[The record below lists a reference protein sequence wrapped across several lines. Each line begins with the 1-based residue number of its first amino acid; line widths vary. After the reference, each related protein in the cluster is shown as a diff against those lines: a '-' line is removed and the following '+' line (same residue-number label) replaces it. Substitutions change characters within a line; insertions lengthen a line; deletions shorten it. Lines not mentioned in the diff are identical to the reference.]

1 VFIYIESS
9 EKSACPEVYEDRLA
23 QESKM
28 NTARDWEKPI
38 RRLERL
44 MRLRSFPVAFK
55 LLENKETISDIPFIR
70 RVQHK
75 LTLCQLINL
84 VRNFDW
90 TVGAELD
97 DFMSVVCP
105 SIIGLTDI
113 PAYMKDGT
121 FRSIVWTKNRADAK
135 KYESEIPRLPLGKYE
150 AVAMAPLV
158 YNPFDPDIVLIYAN
172 PAQMML
178 LINSLQFEDYEVL
191 QFYCVGESSCS
202 DAIAR
207 CYLKGKAALS
217 IPCYGERRYGHA
229 QDDELVMAIPAAMM
243 DKALNGMEALYR
255 RGIRYPISFAGAE
268 TDVIHAFPAAYK
280 AENMINKL
288 RGADNRLLLG
298 VTGSIA
304 TGKTTVAGMLEELG
318 ARTIDFDVLSR
329 VVVEPDKP
337 AWQDIV
343 AYFGE
348 QILAAD
354 RTLDRTKLREIVFS
368 DLEKKKKLESFQH
381 PRIFEEFIKAVE
393 EHAGADPDAI
403 IQAVVP
409 LLIEVN
415 MQSLFHHIL
424 MVYATEDVQKKR
436 LMKRDGAS
444 AEMALNMIRSQLS
457 AEEKKGY
464 CDLVVDNTGSLAETR
479 RQVERIWRKLK
490 NIQQERRERL

>member
-1 VFIYIESS
+1 
-9 EKSACPEVYEDRLA
+9 
-23 QESKM
+23 M

-44 MRLRSFPVAFK
+44 MRLKSFPVAFK
-55 LLENKETISDIPFIR
+55 LFEDRQDLSKIPFIR
-70 RVQHK
+70 RMNHQS
-75 LTLCQLINL
+75 TLCQLINL

-90 TVGAELD
+90 TVAAEFD

-105 SIIGLTDI
+105 SIIGLAEI
-113 PAYMKDGT
+113 PDYMKDGT
-121 FRSIVWTKNRADAK
+121 FRSIVWTKSRADAK
-135 KYESEIPRLPLGKYE
+135 KYESEIPRLPTGKYE

-178 LINSLQFEDYEVL
+178 LINSLQFENYEVM

-207 CYLKGKAALS
+207 CYLQRKPALS

-229 QDDELVMAIPAAMM
+229 QDDELVMAIPGEMM

-255 RGIRYPISFAGAE
+255 RGVRYPISYAGAE
-268 TDVIHAFPAAYK
+268 TDVTHAFPAAYG
-280 AENMINKL
+280 AEDMINKL
-288 RGADNRLLLG
+288 RGSDNRLLLG

-304 TGKTTVAGMLEELG
+304 TGKSTVAGMLEELG

-348 QILAAD
+348 QILAED
-354 RTLDRTKLREIVFS
+354 RTLDRTKLREIVFQ

-381 PRIFEEFIKAVE
+381 PRIYEEFIKQVE
-393 EHAGADPDAI
+393 QYASEDPNTI
-403 IQAVVP
+403 IQAVIP

-415 MQSLFHHIL
+415 MQSFFHNLI
-424 MVYATEDVQKKR
+424 MVYASEKEQKIR
-436 LMKRDGAS
+436 LMKRDGS
-444 AEMALNMIRSQLS
+444 SEEMAMNMIRSQLS
-457 AEEKKGY
+457 VDEKKGY
-464 CDLVVDNTGSLAETR
+464 CDLVVDNSGSPEQTR
-479 RQVERIWRKLK
+479 RQVKQLWQKLK
-490 NIQQERRERL
+490 KIQREKSTKID

>member
-1 VFIYIESS
+1 M
-9 EKSACPEVYEDRLA
+9 R
-23 QESKM
+23 
-28 NTARDWEKPI
+28 TARNWEKPI
-38 RRLERL
+38 RRLELL
-44 MRLRSFPVAFK
+44 MRLKSFPVAFK
-55 LLENKETISDIPFIR
+55 LFEDRQDISKIPFIR
-70 RVQHK
+70 RMNHK
-75 LTLCQLINL
+75 STLCQLINM

-90 TVGAELD
+90 SVGAELD

-105 SIIGLTDI
+105 SIIGLAEI
-113 PAYMKDGT
+113 PDYMKDGT
-121 FRSIVWTKNRADAK
+121 FRSIVWTKSRADAK
-135 KYESEIPRLPLGKYE
+135 KYEAEIPRLPTGKYE

-178 LINSLQFEDYEVL
+178 LINSLQFENYEVM

-207 CYLKGKAALS
+207 CYLQHKPALS

-229 QDDELVMAIPAAMM
+229 QDDELVMAIPVEMM

-255 RGIRYPISFAGAE
+255 RGIRYPISYAGAE
-268 TDVIHAFPAAYK
+268 TDVTHAFPAAYG
-280 AENMINKL
+280 AEDMINKL
-288 RGADNRLLLG
+288 RGKDNRLLLG

-343 AYFGE
+343 AFFGE
-348 QILAAD
+348 QILAED
-354 RTLDRTKLREIVFS
+354 RSLDRSKLREIVFQ

-381 PRIFEEFIKAVE
+381 PRIFEEFIKQVE
-393 EHAGADPDAI
+393 QYAGEDPHAI

-415 MQSLFHHIL
+415 MQSFFHNIL
-424 MVYATEDVQKKR
+424 MVYASEEEQKKR
-436 LMKRDGAS
+436 LLKRDGS
-444 AEMALNMIRSQLS
+444 SEEMAMNMIRSQLS
-457 AEEKKGY
+457 TDEKKGY
-464 CDLVVDNTGSLAETR
+464 CDLVIDNSGSREQTR
-479 RQVERIWRKLK
+479 EQVEKLWKKLK
-490 NIQQERRERL
+490 KIQRGKSVD

>member
-1 VFIYIESS
+1 
-9 EKSACPEVYEDRLA
+9 
-23 QESKM
+23 M

-55 LLENKETISDIPFIR
+55 LLEDEAALSEIPFIR
-70 RVQHK
+70 RMTNK
-75 LTLCQLINL
+75 STLCQLINL

-90 TVGAELD
+90 TIGAELD

-113 PAYMKDGT
+113 PDYMKDGT
-121 FRSIVWTKNRADAK
+121 FRSIVWTKGRADAK
-135 KYESEIPRLPLGKYE
+135 KYESEIPRLPVGKYE

-178 LINSLQFEDYEVL
+178 LINALQFEDYEVM

-207 CYLKGKAALS
+207 CYLKHKPSLS

-229 QDDELVMAIPAAMM
+229 QDDELVMALPAGMM
-243 DKALNGMEALYR
+243 DKALNGMEALYK
-255 RGIRYPISFAGAE
+255 RGIRYPISYAGAE
-268 TDVIHAFPAAYK
+268 TDVSQAFPAAYN
-280 AENMINKL
+280 AETTINSL
-288 RGADNRLLLG
+288 RGDDNRLLLG

-318 ARTIDFDVLSR
+318 AYTIDFDVLSR

-337 AWQDIV
+337 AWKDIL

-348 QILAAD
+348 QVLAED
-354 RTLDRTKLREIVFS
+354 RSLDRAKLREIVFK

-381 PRIFEEFIKAVE
+381 PRIFEEFIKQVE
-393 EHAGADPDAI
+393 QYTSEDPNAI

-409 LLIEVN
+409 LLIEAN
-415 MQSLFHHIL
+415 MHPLFHNIL
-424 MVYATEDVQKKR
+424 MVYASEEEQKKR
-436 LMKRDGAS
+436 LMKRDGFTE
-444 AEMALNMIRSQLS
+444 EMATSMIGSQLS
-457 AEEKKGY
+457 VEEKKGY
-464 CDLVVDNTGSLAETR
+464 CDLIVDNSGSQENTR
-479 RQVERIWRKLK
+479 RQVRKLWEK
-490 NIQQERRERL
+490 LKSIQRERKIRNA

>member
-1 VFIYIESS
+1 
-9 EKSACPEVYEDRLA
+9 
-23 QESKM
+23 M

-38 RRLERL
+38 RRLEQL
-44 MRLRSFPVAFK
+44 MRLKSFPVAFK
-55 LLENKETISDIPFIR
+55 LFEDRQAISDIPFIR
-70 RVQHK
+70 RMNHK
-75 LTLCQLINL
+75 STLCQLINMA
-84 VRNFDW
+84 RNFDW
-90 TVGAELD
+90 TVAAGLD

-113 PAYMKDGT
+113 PGYMKDGT
-121 FRSIVWTKNRADAK
+121 FRSIVWTKSRADAK
-135 KYESEIPRLPLGKYE
+135 KYEAEIPRLPTGKYQ
-150 AVAMAPLV
+150 AVAIAPLV

-178 LINSLQFEDYEVL
+178 LINSLQFEDYDVM

-207 CYLKGKAALS
+207 CYLEGKPALS

-229 QDDELVMAIPAAMM
+229 QDDELVMAIPVELM

-255 RGIRYPISFAGAE
+255 RGIRYPISYAGAE
-268 TDVIHAFPAAYK
+268 TDVAHAFPAAYG
-280 AENMINKL
+280 AEDMINKL
-288 RGADNRLLLG
+288 RGGDNRLLIG

-304 TGKTTVAGMLEELG
+304 TGKSTVAGMLEELG

-348 QILAAD
+348 QILADD
-354 RTLDRTKLREIVFS
+354 RTLDRNKLREIVFQ

-381 PRIFEEFIKAVE
+381 PRIYEEFIKQVE
-393 EHAGADPDAI
+393 QYASEDPDVI
-403 IQAVVP
+403 IQAVIP

-415 MQSLFHHIL
+415 MQSFFHNLI
-424 MVYATEDVQKKR
+424 MVYASEGKQKKR
-436 LMKRDGAS
+436 LMKRDGS
-444 AEMALNMIRSQLS
+444 SEEMAMNMIRSQLS
-457 AEEKKGY
+457 ADEKKGY
-464 CDLVVDNTGSLAETR
+464 CDLVIDNSGSLEQTR
-479 RQVERIWRKLK
+479 KQVQKLWQKLK
-490 NIQQERRERL
+490 KIQGERGVG

>member
-1 VFIYIESS
+1 MEG
-9 EKSACPEVYEDRLA
+9 E
-23 QESKM
+23 M

-38 RRLERL
+38 RRLEL
-44 MRLRSFPVAFK
+44 LLRLRSFPVAFK
-55 LLENKETISDIPFIR
+55 LFEDKQALSQIPFIR
-70 RVQHK
+70 RMNRK

-105 SIIGLTDI
+105 SIIGLTDV

-121 FRSIVWTKNRADAK
+121 FRSIVWTKSRADGK
-135 KYESEIPRLPLGKYE
+135 KFESGIPRIPLGKYA

-158 YNPFDPDIVLIYAN
+158 YNPFDPDMVLIYAN

-178 LINSLQFEDYEVL
+178 LINSLQFEDYEVM

-207 CYLKGKAALS
+207 CYLQRKPALS

-229 QDDELVMAIPAAMM
+229 QDDELVMAIPAEMM

-268 TDVIHAFPAAYK
+268 TDVVQAFPAAYK
-280 AENMINKL
+280 AEAMINKL
-288 RGADNRLLLG
+288 RGDDNRLLLG

-304 TGKTTVAGMLEELG
+304 TGKTTVADILEELG

-329 VVVEPDKP
+329 VVVEPDKA

-348 QILAAD
+348 QVLAAD
-354 RTLDRTKLREIVFS
+354 RTLDRAKLREIVFK

-381 PRIFEEFIKAVE
+381 PRIFEEFIKQVE
-393 EHAGADPDAI
+393 QYAAEDPAAI

-415 MQSLFHHIL
+415 MQSLFHHTL
-424 MVYATEDVQKKR
+424 MVYASEEAQKKR
-436 LMKRDGAS
+436 LMQRDGS
-444 AEMALNMIRSQLS
+444 SEEMALNMIRSQFS

-464 CDLVVDNTGSLAETR
+464 CDLIVDNSGSLKETR
-479 RQVERIWRKLK
+479 KQVEKIWLELKKL
-490 NIQQERRERL
+490 QQERKER